1 MLFYYTLFLF
11 IAFGSKLLLA
21 LLMIYM
27 LLSTETS
34 CNSCN
39 EETLLIQPTGVG
51 RVFTRLSGGR
61 VQRRWCPRCN
71 WFGFARR
78 IAPASRQMA
87 IGSRIPGR
95 STRDRPEINE
105 IDA

>member
-27 LLSTETS
+27 LLPTQTS
-34 CNSCN
+34 CNSCD
-39 EETLLIQPTGVG
+39 EETLLIQPSGAG
-51 RVFTRLSGGR
+51 RFFNRLSGGR
-61 VQRRWCPRCN
+61 VQRRWCPRCE
-71 WFGFARR
+71 WFGFSRP
-78 IAPASRQMA
+78 IASASRPRTT
-87 IGSRIPGR
+87 GGR
-95 STRDRPEINE
+95 LRKPSPRDRPEINE